1 MKSRRPRAHNKDAFC
16 CCCVSADL
24 ELNFE
29 NETNL
34 EKCLGFY
41 VVIGILAAEL
51 ITQPVCKHAELE
63 LEIKPM

>member
-1 MKSRRPRAHNKDAFC
+1 MKSRRPRLIIKMLFVA
-16 CCCVSADL
+16 ADL
-24 ELNFE
+24 EFNIE

-51 ITQPVCKHAELE
+51 ITGVQTLRRTPAGDNPC
-63 LEIKPM
+63 M

>member
-1 MKSRRPRAHNKDAFC
+1 MLFVA
-16 CCCVSADL
+16 ADL
-24 ELNFE
+24 EFNFE

-51 ITQPVCKHAELE
+51 IISVQTLRAQNCG
-63 LEIKPM
+63 

>member
-1 MKSRRPRAHNKDAFC
+1 MKSRRPPAHNKDAFC

-51 ITQPVCKHAELE
+51 ITGVQTLRRTPAVDNPC
-63 LEIKPM
+63 M

>member
-1 MKSRRPRAHNKDAFC
+1 MLFVA
-16 CCCVSADL
+16 ADL
-24 ELNFE
+24 EFNFE

>member
-1 MKSRRPRAHNKDAFC
+1 MLFVA
-16 CCCVSADL
+16 ADL
-24 ELNFE
+24 EFNIE

-51 ITQPVCKHAELE
+51 IIGVQTHGTLHSKLRC
-63 LEIKPM
+63 IS